1 MQHPGRADDI
11 EEASLRVER
20 AGRVD
25 PVRAAVPVRADGA
38 ERAVPQHG
46 AVRLQGIRVS
56 RRRCCE
62 DDESLAGHGR
72 RDGRRDDA
80 AVERSQAILNPF
92 TLAVYAAAGVNASIC
107 ASCPKDV
114 HDPSGEIAESLVDA
128 RATATRTA
136 TTKAGVAFARRK
148 C

>member
-1 MQHPGRADDI
+1 VSSAP
-11 EEASLRVER
+11 VESI
-20 AGRVD
+20 
-25 PVRAAVPVRADGA
+25 PY
-38 ERAVPQHG
+38 VPQFPFALTVPSERCHSTAPFGFKAYAFPGVVAAKTTSPWPATG
-46 AVRLQGIRVS
+46 AATG
-56 RRRCCE
+56 
-62 DDESLAGHGR
+62 
-72 RDGRRDDA
+72 DA
-80 AVERSQAILNPF
+80 TMPPSSAACQAILNPF